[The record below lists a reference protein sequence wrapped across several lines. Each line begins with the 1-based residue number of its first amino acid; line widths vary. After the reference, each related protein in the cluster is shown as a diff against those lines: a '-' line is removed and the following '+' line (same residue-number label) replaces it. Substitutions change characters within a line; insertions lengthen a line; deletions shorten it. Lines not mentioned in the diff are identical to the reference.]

1 MDEQNGTTVNGVNI
15 KLEEEETNDLRTSPD
30 HQNDDVGASQ
40 PHTGDG
46 ASPGYFTA
54 FSFPL
59 SLSLCVWVCEYRSI
73 LLFCYIFLLSKTM
86 LNFFAW
92 Y

>member
-15 KLEEEETNDLRTSPD
+15 KLEEEETNDLRTTPD

-46 ASPGYFTA
+46 ASPGYFY
-54 FSFPL
+54 
-59 SLSLCVWVCEYRSI
+59 C
-73 LLFCYIFLLSKTM
+73 FLLSPLCVCVNIVRLCYSVTFSFYPKPC
-86 LNFFAW
+86 
-92 Y
+92 